1 MDQIVKRPS
10 LESPYRRFTRG
21 EWAQLRAD
29 TQLTLTIDDLR
40 KLQSTHDPISLD
52 EVVAIYLPLSRL
64 LALYVAATQGLFKAT
79 QRFLGATDGKVPYI
93 IGIAGSV
100 AAGKSTT
107 ARVLQALLTRWPN
120 TPKVDLITT
129 DGFLMPNGEL
139 IRQGIMDR
147 KGFPESYDGGALIRF
162 LSAVKAGQHFVAAP
176 VYSHLTYDIVPGET
190 VLVDRPDILI
200 VEGINVLSPNRLV
213 RDGKEIPFVSDF
225 FDFSIFL
232 HAEDSLLEQWYIE
245 RFMNLRDTAFRDP
258 RSYFRQYADL
268 DDEEAEAT
276 ARSIWMRI
284 NLVNLHENILP
295 TRPRAD
301 LQLTKGA
308 SHRIEEVALRK
319 L

>member
-1 MDQIVKRPS
+1 MDQIVKRSS
-10 LESPYRRFTRG
+10 LESPYRRFTRE

-120 TPKVDLITT
+120 TPKVDLVTT
-129 DGFLMPNGEL
+129 DGFLLPNAEL

-147 KGFPESYDGGALIRF
+147 KGFPESYDGGALHPLPVRRQGGPAQRRGAGLLAPDLRYRAGRIDLRGPARHSGRRGHQRARPEPPHAGRQGDPVRLGLLRF
-162 LSAVKAGQHFVAAP
+162 LDLPPRRG
-176 VYSHLTYDIVPGET
+176 
-190 VLVDRPDILI
+190 
-200 VEGINVLSPNRLV
+200 RLCSSN
-213 RDGKEIPFVSDF
+213 GTSNG
-225 FDFSIFL
+225 S
-232 HAEDSLLEQWYIE
+232 
-245 RFMNLRDTAFRDP
+245 
-258 RSYFRQYADL
+258 
-268 DDEEAEAT
+268 
-276 ARSIWMRI
+276 
-284 NLVNLHENILP
+284 
-295 TRPRAD
+295 
-301 LQLTKGA
+301 
-308 SHRIEEVALRK
+308 
-319 L
+319 

>member
-1 MDQIVKRPS
+1 M
-10 LESPYRRFTRG
+10 
-21 EWAQLRAD
+21 RAD

-79 QRFLGATDGKVPYI
+79 QRFLGAIDGKVPYI
-93 IGIAGSV
+93 IGVAGSV
-100 AAGKSTT
+100 AVGKSTT

-120 TPKVDLITT
+120 TPKVQLVTT
-129 DGFLMPNGEL
+129 DGFLHPNAEL
-139 IRQGIMDR
+139 IREGIMDR
-147 KGFPESYDGGALIRF
+147 KGFPESYDGTALIRF
-162 LSAVKAGQHFVAAP
+162 LSAVKAGRHNVAAP
-176 VYSHLTYDIVPGET
+176 VYSHLTYDIVPGESII
-190 VLVDRPDILI
+190 VDRPGHPHRRRRSTCSL
-200 VEGINVLSPNRLV
+200 PNRLP

-225 FDFSIFL
+225 FDFSVFL
-232 HAEDSLLEQWYIE
+232 DADEDLLEQWYIE
-245 RFMNLRDTAFRDP
+245 RFMRLRDTAFRDP

-268 DDEEAEAT
+268 DDAEAEAT
-276 ARSIWMRI
+276 ARSIWRRI

-301 LQLTKGA
+301 LLLTKGA